1 MLPFHDPTIH
11 EKTNS
16 AYMLFYERKPR
27 SQSLLPSSKASH
39 SYSLVPLRHLLP
51 PAAVAWPSLHALI
64 ASNEAPSGRRHRSSS
79 SATSAAASS
88 VDQVLLQRGAQHDA
102 ALPVRSLS
110 SSMPMAEN
118 GDDGISA
125 VADADMTAV
134 NSGHRWVESLRAW
147 VQADNVTLLRAV
159 SLLNEEAIDLVEQL
173 CSAVQPQ
180 ILPLVDEQNANRVYV
195 DSAMLVARFLFQVLI
210 YIRCMQ
216 VLVTTSLR
224 SLVHVLLSV

>member
-1 MLPFHDPTIH
+1 M
-11 EKTNS
+11 
-16 AYMLFYERKPR
+16 
-27 SQSLLPSSKASH
+27 
-39 SYSLVPLRHLLP
+39 
-51 PAAVAWPSLHALI
+51 
-64 ASNEAPSGRRHRSSS
+64 
-79 SATSAAASS
+79 
-88 VDQVLLQRGAQHDA
+88 DQVLLQRGAQHDA

-110 SSMPMAEN
+110 SSVPMAEN

-125 VADADMTAV
+125 VADTDMAAV
-134 NSGHRWVESLRAW
+134 DSGHRWVESLRAW